1 MEDEKSKP
9 RKVRLSR
16 CYRLFLFF
24 IMASIEGVMNIAN
37 GILSS
42 ASKEIKKSLNMSD
55 AKFGSFGTANSLGR
69 IISST
74 LFGML
79 NQKISRKWS
88 TTLGI
93 GFHAIFIL
101 IFQATNNA
109 NILIFFWGLHG
120 FTQMPPSIYVP
131 V

>member
-88 TTLGI
+88 K
-93 GFHAIFIL
+93 
-101 IFQATNNA
+101 
-109 NILIFFWGLHG
+109 NIRYRISCHFYFN
-120 FTQMPPSIYVP
+120 FPSNK
-131 V
+131 

>member
-16 CYRLFLFF
+16 CYHLFLFF

-109 NILIFFWGLHG
+109 NILIF
-120 FTQMPPSIYVP
+120 V
-131 V
+131 

>member
-79 NQKISRKWS
+79 KQENKS
-88 TTLGI
+88 
-93 GFHAIFIL
+93 
-101 IFQATNNA
+101 
-109 NILIFFWGLHG
+109 
-120 FTQMPPSIYVP
+120 
-131 V
+131 